1 VVNKDVHYAA
11 HAVRAVGNIVSDGN
25 TANICAIDLSKAFD
39 KVNYFALFFKT
50 DEKTY
55 SQRTTYS
62 IGAFVNRLVLTC

>member
-39 KVNYFALFFKT
+39 KVNYFALFF
-50 DEKTY
+50 
-55 SQRTTYS
+55 Q
-62 IGAFVNRLVLTC
+62 N